1 VVAKKAAPSK
11 AAAKKA
17 SARRRRPAPA
27 AELPSAPRSTSPLA
41 ARFGERGARLWEA
54 HCAQVEGERGLVL
67 LEEACR
73 IADRLDLLDRLL
85 KGEERLWCHLVEA
98 RDGDLE
104 IRVDGALMEARQ
116 QANVLRQI
124 LTSLPLE
131 GGDDDGDADS
141 WVSKV

>member
-1 VVAKKAAPSK
+1 MS
-11 AAAKKA
+11 
-17 SARRRRPAPA
+17 PAPD
-27 AELPSAPRSTSPLA
+27 
-41 ARFGERGARLWEA
+41 RFGARGEKLWMA

-85 KGEERLWCHLVEA
+85 KGEDKLWCQLSEG

-104 IRVDGALMEARQ
+104 VRVDGALMEARQ

-124 LTSLPLE
+124 LTSLPIE
-131 GGDDDGDADS
+131 GGDDGGDADA
-141 WVSKV
+141 WVTKIGRR

>member
-1 VVAKKAAPSK
+1 MV
-11 AAAKKA
+11 AKKA
-17 SARRRRPAPA
+17 SAAAKSAGRRGSKPP
-27 AELPSAPRSTSPLA
+27 PIPP
-41 ARFGERGARLWEA
+41 RFGERGERLWRA

-85 KGEERLWCHLVEA
+85 KGEERLWCVITEA

-131 GGDDDGDADS
+131 GGDDDDDAAA
-141 WVSKV
+141 WVDKIGRR